1 MKGYKVF
8 NPDWTC
14 KNFKYKVGKTY
25 EIKEKPKCCE
35 IGFHFCKNLVDCFN
49 YYSFNPK
56 NKVAEI
62 EAIGDIDFSEE
73 DSKCSTNKILI
84 VKQLSWF
91 KVLEL
96 VNTGTGNT
104 GIHNTGNYNSGN
116 WNSGKYNSGDYNS
129 GDCNSGTYNS
139 GRYNSGNFNSG
150 NYNSGDFNSGD
161 RNLGSCNFGD
171 WNLGNHNFGCFNTEG
186 NQKIK
191 IFNKDSDWTYYT
203 WLFSSAR
210 NILNNI
216 PKDIEKRQSWYDN
229 LHLFNKESIKSLP
242 NFDADIFFEITGIK
256 V

>member
-14 KNFKYKVGKTY
+14 RNFKYKVGKTY

-104 GIHNTGNYNSGN
+104 GIHNTGNYNSG
-116 WNSGKYNSGDYNS
+116 
-129 GDCNSGTYNS
+129 
-139 GRYNSGNFNSG
+139 
-150 NYNSGDFNSGD
+150 D